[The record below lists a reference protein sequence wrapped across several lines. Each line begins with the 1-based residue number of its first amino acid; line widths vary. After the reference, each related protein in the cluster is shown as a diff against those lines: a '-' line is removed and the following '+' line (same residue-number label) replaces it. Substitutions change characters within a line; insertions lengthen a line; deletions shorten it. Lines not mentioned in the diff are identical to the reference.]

1 MISEMGGDF
10 LQWLRGFFYVAK
22 TGSVT
27 LAASE
32 MRRNQPTISHQI
44 KCLEKEFG
52 ITLFDRSKGKMEL
65 TPEGRDFLEKT
76 ISIFEIVKE
85 MKEEVGGKGL
95 KGKGTVSIVTTHAV
109 IHYFLPRIIV
119 PFRARC
125 PDVRFEIEGG
135 GLQMILERVEAAEAD
150 FGMANLRSVPEALDY
165 FPLFKTS
172 LKLITRKGALFPDD
186 HVPTMEEISR
196 APFILFPSSSTIT
209 PLVQERFSMEGLSL
223 QVSMVLNNF
232 EDVKEYVALGLGVA
246 ILDDYTL
253 TERDGNRFGIF
264 PLDRYFEQ
272 REYGILLR
280 KRKYFS
286 PAAREFIHSIKPD
299 IEF

>member
-1 MISEMGGDF
+1 MIHEMGGDF

-32 MRRNQPTISHQI
+32 MRRNQPTVSHQI

-52 ITLFDRSKGKMEL
+52 VTLFDRSKGKMEL
-65 TPEGRDFLEKT
+65 TPEGKIFLQKA
-76 ISIFEIVKE
+76 ISIFEIIKA
-85 MKEEVGGKGL
+85 MKHEIGGEGL
-95 KGKGTVSIVTTHAV
+95 KSKGTISIVTTHAI
-109 IHYFLPRIIV
+109 IHYFLPRFIV
-119 PFRARC
+119 PFRARY

-150 FGMANLRSVPEALDY
+150 FGVVNLRSVPEALDY
-165 FPLFKTS
+165 FPLFKTA
-172 LKLITRKGALFPDD
+172 LKLITRKGAVFPGN

-196 APFILFPSSSTIT
+196 APFILFPGSSTIT
-209 PLVQERFSMEGLSL
+209 PLVEERFSREGLSL

-232 EDVKEYVALGLGVA
+232 EDVKEYVTLGLGIA

-253 TERDGNRFGIF
+253 TGRDRQRFDIF
-264 PLDRYFEQ
+264 PLDPYFEE
-272 REYGILLR
+272 REYGIVLR
-280 KRKYFS
+280 KRKYLS
-286 PAAREFIHSIKPD
+286 PAVREFIHDIKPG